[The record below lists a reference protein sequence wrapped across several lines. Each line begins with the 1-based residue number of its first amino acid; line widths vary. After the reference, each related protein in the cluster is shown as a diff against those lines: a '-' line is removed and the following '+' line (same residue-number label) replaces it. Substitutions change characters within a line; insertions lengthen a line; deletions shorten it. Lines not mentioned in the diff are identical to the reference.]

1 MRMRVVGTI
10 HLSCNVER
18 VACSVRKLSG
28 VLRYVLRVTRWKEVT
43 NLIVSRTALERPT
56 KAGDSP
62 VDENDQT
69 FVLFPEYPWSR
80 LSVVNL
86 GLLRSKAKY
95 F

>member
-1 MRMRVVGTI
+1 MI
-10 HLSCNVER
+10 HLIMKYKVN
-18 VACSVRKLSG
+18 
-28 VLRYVLRVTRWKEVT
+28 YFIFHDWKEVT
-43 NLIVSRTALERPT
+43 NLIVRRTALERPT
-56 KAGDSP
+56 KGGDSP
-62 VDENDQT
+62 VSENDQT